1 LKSIVP
7 SHEFAGAFHLQQWL
21 VAGFAVLAYFHNREN
36 MDTVPASLQ
45 EDFHAHEGEHPG
57 VSGGKRMS
65 KRAAKAEPTMDVAVG
80 QKIRDLR
87 RIRAMS
93 LETVA
98 VRAGLSIGFLSQIER
113 GLSSPSL
120 RVLATLADVLGV
132 GIAGLFG
139 VRENTGAVPDAV
151 VTRERQ
157 RPELNLWRT
166 GISKQ
171 LLSPAGSDGRL
182 NLFLVHLEPGGSTGD
197 ELYTH
202 DGEEAGLV
210 IEGQMKLTVDAESWT
225 LKCGDSFRFASRR
238 PHRFSNPSRD
248 TKAVVLWVNCVSA
261 VS

>member
-1 LKSIVP
+1 MVTSPAI
-7 SHEFAGAFHLQQWL
+7 LQAIFTY
-21 VAGFAVLAYFHNREN
+21 VKDRF
-36 MDTVPASLQ
+36 D
-45 EDFHAHEGEHPG
+45 

-65 KRAAKAEPTMDVAVG
+65 KKSAKAEPAMDVAVG
-80 QKIRDLR
+80 QRIRDLR
-87 RIRAMS
+87 RSRKLS
-93 LETVA
+93 LEAVA
-98 VRAGLSIGFLSQIER
+98 ARTDLSIGFLSQIER

-139 VRENTGAVPDAV
+139 AGDDSGAASDAV

-157 RPELNLWRT
+157 RAKLNLWRT

-171 LLSPAGSDGRL
+171 LLSPAGSEGRL
-182 NLFLVHLEPGGSTGD
+182 NLFLVHMEPGGSTGD

-210 IEGQMKLTVDAESWT
+210 LSGEMKLTVDAKTWT
-225 LKCGDSFRFASRR
+225 LKQGDSFRFASRR
-238 PHRFSNPSRD
+238 PHRFSNPASDAR
-248 TKAVVLWVNCVSA
+248 AVVLWVNCVSA